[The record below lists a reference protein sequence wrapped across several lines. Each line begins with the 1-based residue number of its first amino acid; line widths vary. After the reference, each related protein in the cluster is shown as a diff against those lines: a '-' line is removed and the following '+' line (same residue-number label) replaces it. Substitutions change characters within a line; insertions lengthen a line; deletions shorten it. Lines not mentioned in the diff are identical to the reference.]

1 MRIFI
6 SGIMQGSLPGVEV
19 HGQDYRGAIREIIL
33 ASHPEAEIIDP
44 WELHPESPSYDAEKG
59 RRTFL
64 ELIEEASRADIVV
77 AYLSEASM
85 GTAIE
90 MWRAYE
96 KGLPILTISPLA
108 ENWAV
113 KFLST
118 QVFATLEE
126 FETFVEEGGLEGLRG
141 PST

>member
-1 MRIFI
+1 
-6 SGIMQGSLPGVEV
+6 MQGSLPGVEV

-126 FETFVEEGGLEGLRG
+126 FGAFVEGGGLEELRG

>member
-33 ASHPEAEIIDP
+33 ASHPGAEVVDP
-44 WELHPESPSYDAEKG
+44 WELHPESPSYDAERGK
-59 RRTFL
+59 RTFL
-64 ELIEEASRADIVV
+64 ELIEEAGRADIVV

-108 ENWAV
+108 ENWVV

-118 QVFATLEE
+118 QVFATLKE
-126 FETFVEEGGLEGLRG
+126 FEAFVGEGGLERLG
-141 PST
+141 

>member
-44 WELHPESPSYDAEKG
+44 WELHPESPSYAAEKG

-126 FETFVEEGGLEGLRG
+126 FETFVVEGGLEELRG
-141 PST
+141 PSS

>member
-1 MRIFI
+1 
-6 SGIMQGSLPGVEV
+6 MQGSLPGVEV

-126 FETFVEEGGLEGLRG
+126 FEAFVGEGGLERVSPLRA
-141 PST
+141 

>member
-1 MRIFI
+1 MRVFI
-6 SGIMQGSLPGVEV
+6 AGIMQGSLPGVEV

-33 ASHPEAEIIDP
+33 ARHPEAEIIDP
-44 WELHPESPSYDAEKG
+44 WELHPQSPSYDDERGK
-59 RRTFL
+59 RTFL
-64 ELIEEASRADIVV
+64 ELIEETGRADIVV

-85 GTAIE
+85 GTALE

-96 KGLPILTISPLA
+96 KGLPIITISPLA
-108 ENWAV
+108 ENWVV

-118 QVFATLEE
+118 RVFPTWED
-126 FETFVEEGGLEGLRG
+126 FETFVGEGGLEGLRG

>member
-1 MRIFI
+1 MRVFI

-19 HGQDYRGAIREIIL
+19 HGQEYRGAIRDIIL
-33 ASHPEAEIIDP
+33 ARHPEAEVIDP
-44 WELHPESPSYDAEKG
+44 WELYPQSPSYDAERGK
-59 RRTFL
+59 RTFL
-64 ELIEEASRADIVV
+64 ELIEEAGRADIVV
-77 AYLSEASM
+77 AYLSQASM

-108 ENWAV
+108 ENWVV

-126 FETFVEEGGLEGLRG
+126 FAVFVREGGLEELRG
-141 PST
+141 PSP